1 MKINPVRRVEKLE
14 SVGGWSVGTNNNDV
28 LIQLTGAAPECE
40 MERLRM
46 TPYQA
51 KAFALDLNE
60 MAHGRLDNIPLLQ
73 FFKGNVS
80 LRTLGD
86 FFAIRFKDGVA
97 SADVEVLFAQY
108 DLWEFAKA
116 IFNQAVDIEV
126 EASLAAAEIT
136 IDQAA

>member
-1 MKINPVRRVEKLE
+1 MKLNPVRRLEKLE
-14 SVGGWSVGTNNNDV
+14 SVGGWSVGTNNTDV

-51 KAFALDLNE
+51 QSFARDFSE
-60 MAHGRLDNIPLLQ
+60 MAHGRLEHFPTHP
-73 FFKGNVS
+73 FFKGNASV
-80 LRTLGD
+80 RALGK
-86 FFAIRFKDGVA
+86 FFAVRFKDGVA
-97 SADVEVLFAQY
+97 SADVEVLFARY

-126 EASLAAAEIT
+126 SASIAAAELA